1 MFKFVWLFFPGD
13 RMLDYMNMDDKSIGM
28 FWVVSYTM
36 AQPASE
42 TVVNWLSSAGVSELL
57 TGTNM
62 QSNERLMVMREVS
75 PLPMSLLSG
84 LSMNLCLKLVFQ
96 MEDSLFA
103 GQVMLL
109 VLAYV
114 VVGNLAAGST
124 FICSLNACLQNWC
137 IVQKP
142 FVIQCNSCSITGK
155 IWIRSKEQR
164 HSKKEKK
171 PPSFYYT
178 NWSIQSHFEQ
188 RHGRKKR
195 NDSFY
200 YKDWCIQSHFRK

>member
-1 MFKFVWLFFPGD
+1 
-13 RMLDYMNMDDKSIGM
+13 MLDYMNMDDKSIGM

-57 TGTNM
+57 TGTNI

-155 IWIRSKEQR
+155 I
-164 HSKKEKK
+164 
-171 PPSFYYT
+171 
-178 NWSIQSHFEQ
+178 
-188 RHGRKKR
+188 
-195 NDSFY
+195 
-200 YKDWCIQSHFRK
+200 